1 MFKAL
6 NRIAAALE
14 DIALQMKETRAEQ
27 REQAAAMKEQASKA
41 QAPLGEMFDL
51 VRKLTGGKP
60 L

>member
-14 DIALQMKETRAEQ
+14 DIALQMKEARAEQ
-27 REQAAAMKEQASKA
+27 KEQVRLMKEQAGKA
-41 QAPLGEMFDL
+41 PIGEMMDM
-51 VRKLTGGKP
+51 VRKIAGGKP